1 MTDVLIRDVDAGTL
15 KRLKARAKRN
25 RRSLQNELKLLLDKA
40 AGPSVSEF
48 LDLARRNRD
57 ELGRRF
63 DDCTDLIRE
72 DRDR

>member
-1 MTDVLIRDVDAGTL
+1 MDILIRNVDADTL
-15 KRLKARAKRN
+15 KRLKAKAKRN
-25 RRSLQNELKLLLDKA
+25 GRSLQSELRRLLEKA
-40 AGPSVSEF
+40 AEPTVSEF